1 MKVPVLVVNHPG
13 NRKISYSNVLR
24 FYFSGT
30 VLSVEGYDEGM
41 GETYKIRNDE
51 PIESMEMH
59 YEEWAV
65 TL

>member
-30 VLSVEGYDEGM
+30 ALSVEGYDEGM
-41 GETYKIRNDE
+41 REIYKIRNDE
-51 PIESMEMH
+51 PIESLEMR